1 MHGKEMIE
9 REEVRVTS
17 ISPVSDRGALKAF
30 VEIQVGSFLIT
41 DCRIIQENGKR
52 LWVSMPVLSYK
63 NEHGTVRY
71 KTLIQISDK
80 NLKNEIA
87 QTVIKAWE
95 NNREETN
102 EPRTKD

>member
-1 MHGKEMIE
+1 MIE
-9 REEVRVTS
+9 REEIRVVS

-63 NEHGTVRY
+63 NEHGTARY
-71 KTLIQISDK
+71 KPLIKIEDK
-80 NLKNEIA
+80 NLKNAIA
-87 QTVIKAWE
+87 QAVIKAWE
-95 NNREETN
+95 NKSEGTDEFS
-102 EPRTKD
+102 KDS

>member
-1 MHGKEMIE
+1 MIE
-9 REEVRVTS
+9 REEIRVVS

-63 NEHGTVRY
+63 NEHGTARY

-80 NLKNEIA
+80 DLKNEISQA
-87 QTVIKAWE
+87 VLRAWE
-95 NNREETN
+95 SNHGGEDEFR
-102 EPRTKD
+102 

>member
-1 MHGKEMIE
+1 MIE
-9 REEVRVTS
+9 REEIKIIS

-63 NEHGTVRY
+63 NQHGSVCY
-71 KTLIQISDK
+71 KTLIRTNNE
-80 NLKNEIA
+80 NLKARISQAAIE
-87 QTVIKAWE
+87 AWE
-95 NNREETN
+95 KNGTRGNNG
-102 EPRTKD
+102 TKTKNTRNS